1 MRIQSGIA
9 EGGLGFETLYR
20 ANRSM
25 LVRFVRLAGAS
36 EEEADDAVQTAFA
49 RLLQVNYPIRDPL
62 AWLCRTALN
71 DFRCSNPRIPSRR
84 RKVTESLIPPREIPE
99 PSTVVPS
106 AAEVAALEE
115 ENHVVFSE
123 LALLPGKQRQ
133 VMVAHYDGLSHEQ
146 IADLLEMVLDA
157 VRQNLSRAR
166 RTLRTRY
173 AMTRKDAS

>member
-1 MRIQSGIA
+1 MRIQSGIT
-9 EGGLGFETLYR
+9 EGVLDFDTLYR
-20 ANRSM
+20 MNRSV

-36 EEEADDAVQTAFA
+36 EDEANDAVQAAFA
-49 RLLQVNYPIRDPL
+49 GLLGVSYPIRDPL

-84 RKVTESLIPPREIPE
+84 RTVIECPIPPREIPE
-99 PSTVVPS
+99 QSAFVPS
-106 AAEVAALEE
+106 AADVVALEE
-115 ENHVVFSE
+115 ENHVVLSE
-123 LALLPGKQRQ
+123 LAVLPGKQRQ

-146 IADLLEMVLDA
+146 IADLLEMGIDA

-166 RTLRTRY
+166 KTLRKRY

>member
-1 MRIQSGIA
+1 MRIQSGVT
-9 EGGLGFETLYR
+9 GGGVDFDTLYR
-20 ANRSM
+20 ANRSV

-36 EEEADDAVQTAFA
+36 EDEASDAVQTAFA
-49 RLLQVNYPIRDPL
+49 ALLQVNYPIRDPL
-62 AWLCRTALN
+62 AWLHRTALN
-71 DFRCSNPRIPSRR
+71 DFRCSNPRFTSRR

-106 AAEVAALEE
+106 AAEVAVLEE
-115 ENHVVFSE
+115 ENQVVLGE

-146 IADLLEMVLDA
+146 IAGLLEMGLDA